1 MKGVSIILN
10 RELSAYFSTPVAYI
24 FIVIFLM
31 LSGVFTF
38 YLGQMF
44 ERGQADLSAFFN
56 FVPWLYLVLV
66 PSVAMRLWSE
76 ERRSGTIEL
85 IMTLPLTTWQLVL
98 GKFLAAWLF
107 IGLALVLT
115 FPLWLSVNYLG
126 SPDNGVIFG
135 AYIGAWLM
143 AGGFL
148 ALGSCVSA
156 LSKNQIVAFILSL
169 VLCFVLVV
177 SGFPIVQDVFSG
189 WAPLWVIDAL
199 SSMSFLTHFNAISR
213 GVIDLRDV
221 VYFLAMI
228 GTWLYAT
235 VIVIDIK
242 KAD

>member
-1 MKGVSIILN
+1 
-10 RELSAYFSTPVAYI
+10 
-24 FIVIFLM
+24 
-31 LSGVFTF
+31 
-38 YLGQMF
+38 
-44 ERGQADLSAFFN
+44 
-56 FVPWLYLVLV
+56 
-66 PSVAMRLWSE
+66 
-76 ERRSGTIEL
+76 
-85 IMTLPLTTWQLVL
+85 
-98 GKFLAAWLF
+98 
-107 IGLALVLT
+107 
-115 FPLWLSVNYLG
+115 
-126 SPDNGVIFG
+126 
-135 AYIGAWLM
+135 M